1 MLNVKRID
9 HIAILVEDLDEA
21 LSFWRGILGVELMF
35 IEDLPEE
42 HAKVAFLPMGESEVE
57 LIKPTTEDSG
67 LAKYLAKHGPGLH
80 HICLEV
86 EDIEKVLEGL
96 KEQSVQLINK
106 TPLTGSRGE
115 RYAFIHPKG
124 AHGVLI
130 ELYELPEE

>member
-86 EDIEKVLEGL
+86 EDIEGMLEEL
-96 KEQSVQLINK
+96 KEKGVQLINK

-124 AHGVLI
+124 AYGVLV
-130 ELYELPEE
+130 ELYELPE

>member
-67 LAKYLAKHGPGLH
+67 LAKYLAKHGPCLH

-86 EDIEKVLEGL
+86 EDIEGMLEEL
-96 KEQSVQLINK
+96 KKKGVKLINK

-124 AHGVLI
+124 AYGVLV
-130 ELYELPEE
+130 ELYELPE

>member
-86 EDIEKVLEGL
+86 EDIEGMLEEL
-96 KEQSVQLINK
+96 KKKGVQLINK

-124 AHGVLI
+124 AHGVLV
-130 ELYELPEE
+130 ELYELPE

>member
-86 EDIEKVLEGL
+86 ADIEGMLEEL
-96 KEQSVQLINK
+96 KKKGVQLINK

-124 AHGVLI
+124 AYGVLV
-130 ELYELPEE
+130 ELYELPE

>member
-86 EDIEKVLEGL
+86 EDIEGMLEELEKKG
-96 KEQSVQLINK
+96 VQLINK

-124 AHGVLI
+124 AYGVLV
-130 ELYELPEE
+130 ELYELPE

>member
-9 HIAILVEDLDEA
+9 HVAILVEDLDEA
-21 LSFWRGILGVELMF
+21 ISFWRDTLGVDLTF
-35 IEDLPEE
+35 VEDLPEE
-42 HAKVAFLPMGESEVE
+42 QAKVAFLPMGESEVE
-57 LIKPTTEDSG
+57 LIKPTTEESG

-86 EDIEKVLEGL
+86 EDIDGMLEGL
-96 KEQSVQLINK
+96 KEQSVHLINK

-124 AHGVLI
+124 AHGVLV
-130 ELYELPEE
+130 ELYELPK

>member
-86 EDIEKVLEGL
+86 EDIEGMLEEL
-96 KEQSVQLINK
+96 KKKGVQLINK

-124 AHGVLI
+124 AYGVLV
-130 ELYELPEE
+130 ELYELPE

>member
-1 MLNVKRID
+1 MRKVKRID

-21 LSFWRGILGVELMF
+21 LSFWRDTLGVDLTF
-35 IEDLPEE
+35 VEDLPEE
-42 HAKVAFLPMGESEVE
+42 HAKVAFLPVGESDVE

-86 EDIEKVLEGL
+86 EDIEGILDEL
-96 KEQSVQLINK
+96 KEQSVQLINE
-106 TPLTGSRGE
+106 TPLTGSSGE

-124 AHGVLI
+124 AYGVLI
-130 ELYELPEE
+130 ELYELPN